1 MTKNYVC
8 RTPNLRK
15 HTSYDRDFWYT
26 KIKWWHFQIP
36 FLFFFKILISRERGQ
51 SAKNGPKWQKIMC
64 VSLCISETIP
74 HLILVFWYAC
84 VKWWCLKQFFSFF
97 QNSDIL
103 DFALWFRKGK
113 RSDRGGSLR
122 WSGDHTLM
130 YSGVPCLG
138 HPITWGE

>member
-15 HTSYDRDFWYT
+15 HTSYDREFWYT

-36 FLFFFKILISRERGQ
+36 FFFFFFFFFISRVVREV
-51 SAKNGPKWQKIMC
+51 KVQKMAQNDKKFLC

-113 RSDRGGSLR
+113 VSDRGGH
-122 WSGDHTLM
+122 SG
-130 YSGVPCLG
+130 GVETIL
-138 HPITWGE
+138 

>member
-15 HTSYDRDFWYT
+15 HTSYDREFWYT
-26 KIKWWHFQIP
+26 KIKWHFQIP
-36 FLFFFKILISRERGQ
+36 FFFFFFLILISRVVREV
-51 SAKNGPKWQKIMC
+51 KVQKMAQNDKKFLC

-113 RSDRGGSLR
+113 VSDRGGH
-122 WSGDHTLM
+122 SG
-130 YSGVPCLG
+130 GVETIL
-138 HPITWGE
+138 

>member
-1 MTKNYVC
+1 MTRNDKKLCLSHSKSQEAYIIWSWILVHKNKM
-8 RTPNLRK
+8 TFPD
-15 HTSYDRDFWYT
+15 T
-26 KIKWWHFQIP
+26 
-36 FLFFFKILISRERGQ
+36 FFFLILISRVVREV
-51 SAKNGPKWQKIMC
+51 KVQKMAQNDKKFLC

-113 RSDRGGSLR
+113 VSDRGGH
-122 WSGDHTLM
+122 SG
-130 YSGVPCLG
+130 GVETIL
-138 HPITWGE
+138 

>member
-1 MTKNYVC
+1 MTRNDKKLCLSHSKSQEAYIIWSWILVHKNKMM
-8 RTPNLRK
+8 TFPD
-15 HTSYDRDFWYT
+15 T
-26 KIKWWHFQIP
+26 
-36 FLFFFKILISRERGQ
+36 FFFFFLILISRVVREV
-51 SAKNGPKWQKIMC
+51 KVQKMAQNDKKFLC

-113 RSDRGGSLR
+113 VSDRGGH
-122 WSGDHTLM
+122 SG
-130 YSGVPCLG
+130 GVETIL
-138 HPITWGE
+138 

>member
-15 HTSYDRDFWYT
+15 HTSYDREFWYT
-26 KIKWWHFQIP
+26 KKKNFISRIP
-36 FLFFFKILISRERGQ
+36 FFFFFLILISRVVREV
-51 SAKNGPKWQKIMC
+51 KVQKMAQNDKKFLC

-113 RSDRGGSLR
+113 VSDRGGH
-122 WSGDHTLM
+122 SG
-130 YSGVPCLG
+130 GVETIL
-138 HPITWGE
+138 